1 MRIKITVAIAI
12 TLCFLACTPT
22 IQSKIETQLD
32 PLEFKIEEA
41 IGVWNGE
48 KAQKG
53 YPDRTVDATW
63 LDVGI
68 RYKYFILKKY
78 VNIQMLEKV
87 AGVPVYASGPHKDG
101 IDFNSTD
108 FGRYNPAFLRKV
120 KNVLLTAMKRE
131 AFNKLAQSFY
141 DGELKSMSRTYHRA
155 YEHAKGLDKNEHEF
169 GGSYSQEEFRAYA
182 DQETKAGYDWYE
194 SVTAP
199 GFWSRRVAGGT
210 DKAFI
215 ELLEIVL
222 NKYDKGFL
230 N

>member
-1 MRIKITVAIAI
+1 MKIKIIFITTVII
-12 TLCFLACTPT
+12 STLACTPS
-22 IQSKIETQLD
+22 IQPKLETQLD

-41 IGVWNGE
+41 IGLWFPE
-48 KAQKG
+48 KSQKG
-53 YPDRTVDATW
+53 EPDRSVDGTW

-87 AGVPVYASGPHKDG
+87 AGVPVYTSGSHKNG

-108 FGRYNPAFLRKV
+108 FGQYNPEFLKKV
-120 KNVLLTAMKRE
+120 KKVLLTAMKRE
-131 AFNKLAQSFY
+131 GFNKLAQTFY
-141 DGELKSMSRTYHRA
+141 NNELKNMARTYHRA
-155 YEHAKGLDKNEHEF
+155 YKHMKSLNSDEYEF
-169 GGSYSQEEFRAYA
+169 GNTYNQEEYRKYA
-182 DQETKAGYDWYE
+182 DNEVNAGYDWYE

-199 GFWSRRVAGGT
+199 GFWSRRIANKT

-222 NKYDKGFL
+222 TKYDKGFI